1 MTFTLSSPGML
12 GQSVLFQEQKAEWGR
27 RHAYYSMLSFLTLF
41 LPKVS
46 LSAVDYSMKN
56 VK

>member
-12 GQSVLFQEQKAEWGR
+12 GQSVLQEQKAEWGR
-27 RHAYYSMLSFLTLF
+27 RHAYYSMLSFLMLF
-41 LPKVS
+41 LPKVL

>member
-1 MTFTLSSPGML
+1 ML
-12 GQSVLFQEQKAEWGR
+12 GQSVLLQEQKAEWGR
-27 RHAYYSMLSFLTLF
+27 RYAYYSMLSFLMFF

-46 LSAVDYSMKN
+46 LSVVDYSMKN